1 MKPETKK
8 LKVLLKLKG
17 FGFFFGCNY
26 AITNINDELYLEG
39 IMQSA
44 VF

>member
-17 FGFFFGCNY
+17 FGFF
-26 AITNINDELYLEG
+26 IKILKVLVV
-39 IMQSA
+39 IMPSRT
-44 VF
+44 